1 LLSDN
6 SLRSYNFRSSSSLL
20 FFLTFLLVFKIFLI
34 KGKISFSLIRL
45 KESSHMEDSI
55 AFSNQSNIIKER
67 DKQIDGGLRLFFG
80 QVGNEE
86 FFSIFLDP
94 ERGTGLRSGS
104 KDNVGEGKDL
114 TLSLLDCASAEGKV
128 LTLRQDFSKEH

>member
-1 LLSDN
+1 
-6 SLRSYNFRSSSSLL
+6 
-20 FFLTFLLVFKIFLI
+20 
-34 KGKISFSLIRL
+34 
-45 KESSHMEDSI
+45 MEDSI

-94 ERGTGLRSGS
+94 ERGTCLRSGS